1 MMSRWP
7 TRLSTISGS
16 TIRSSS
22 PWRTLSTKRVRS
34 RASSRG
40 SWTTA
45 TWCNPRSTP
54 RRRPN
59 SLESPAISRGT
70 FEYVRGRSA
79 FFRSGRE
86 RIRPEMEPRELL
98 AEEGRLMSVSK
109 RLLALI
115 SALVVAILV
124 VAGCGGGGGG
134 ASSTSGGTL
143 TLGNIGWQENVAVAN
158 LTKTILEEDFEYQEV
173 ELKTL
178 DVGLLFEGVAG
189 GELHAFQDVWM
200 PNHEQLL
207 SEVDNDVEH
216 LDPWYEGSTSF
227 GLAVPSYMKGVNSI
241 ADLNQSGAE
250 RIIGIEPGA
259 VISTKIEQHVIPE
272 YNLNLEHEPSSMAAM
287 LAEVE
292 RLYNDKEEFVF
303 PPWCPHPMC
312 GEVSGWDP
320 WGGTKDLPG
329 MFDFRYLEDPKNSLG
344 NLDEPAK
351 ISAIVNEDLEG
362 DDPVAYTFIKELSL
376 NEAELI
382 SLENEITAAGDNPAK
397 GVKAWLEENRD
408 VVKPAI
414 DAAKQAQ

>member
-16 TIRSSS
+16 AIRSSS
-22 PWRTLSTKRVRS
+22 RWRTLRPKRARS

-40 SWTTA
+40 SRTTA

-70 FEYVRGRSA
+70 FEYVRGRST

-86 RIRPEMEPRELL
+86 RIRPEMEPWELL
-98 AEEGRLMSVSK
+98 AEEGRLMNVSK
-109 RLLALI
+109 RLLALM
-115 SALVVAILV
+115 SALVVALLV
-124 VAGCGGGGGG
+124 LAGCGGGGGGG

-143 TLGNIGWQENVAVAN
+143 TLGSIGWQEDVAVAN
-158 LTKTILEEDFEYQEV
+158 LTKVVLEEDLDYKEV
-173 ELKTL
+173 DLKTL

-189 GELHAFQDVWM
+189 GDLDAFLDVWM
-200 PNHEQLL
+200 PNHTQLL
-207 SEVDNDVEH
+207 SEVENDVEH
-216 LDPWYEGSTSF
+216 LEPWYEGSTSF
-227 GLAVPSYMKGVNSI
+227 GLAVPSYMEGVNSI

-259 VISTKIEQHVIPE
+259 IITTKIDEHVIPE
-272 YNLNLEHEPSSMAAM
+272 YNLTLEHEPSSTAAM

-292 RLYNDKEEFVF
+292 GLYKDKEPFVF

-312 GEVSGWDP
+312 SQ
-320 WGGTKDLPG
+320 
-329 MFDFRYLEDPKNSLG
+329 FDFTYLEDPKNSQG
-344 NLDEPAK
+344 NLDQPAK
-351 ISAIVNEDLEG
+351 ISAIVNEDLPD
-362 DDPVAYTFIKELSL
+362 DDPVAYAFINTLRL
-376 NEAELI
+376 NQDELI
-382 SLENEITAAGDNPAK
+382 SMENEIAAADDNAVK
-397 GVKAWLEENRD
+397 GVQAWLEENRD

>member
-1 MMSRWP
+1 MITP
-7 TRLSTISGS
+7 
-16 TIRSSS
+16 
-22 PWRTLSTKRVRS
+22 P

-40 SWTTA
+40 SRTTA

-54 RRRPN
+54 RRRPS

-70 FEYVRGRSA
+70 YLYVRGRSA

-98 AEEGRLMSVSK
+98 AEEGRLMNVSK

-158 LTKTILEEDFEYQEV
+158 LTKTILEEDLGYQQV

-189 GELHAFQDVWM
+189 GELDAFQDVWI
-200 PNHEQLL
+200 PNHTQLL
-207 SEVDNDVEH
+207 SEVENDVEH
-216 LDPWYEGSTSF
+216 LKPWYEGSTTF

-259 VISTKIEQHVIPE
+259 VITTKIDEHVIPE
-272 YNLNLEHEPSSMAAM
+272 YNLNLEHEPSSTAAM

-292 RLYNDKEEFVF
+292 GLYKDKEPFVF
-303 PPWCPHPMC
+303 PPWCPNPMC
-312 GEVSGWDP
+312 GEVSGWDA
-320 WGGTKDLPG
+320 WGGTKDLG
-329 MFDFRYLEDPKNSLG
+329 GDFDFRYLEDPKNSLG

-351 ISAIVNEDLEG
+351 ISAIVNEDLA
-362 DDPVAYTFIKELSL
+362 DDEPVAYAFINNLRLSDKELI
-376 NEAELI
+376 A
-382 SLENEITAAGDNPAK
+382 LEDAQARDGEVK
-397 GVKAWLEENRD
+397 GVQTWLKDNRD
-408 VVKPAI
+408 VVQPAI
-414 DAAKQAQ
+414 DAAKKEQ

>member
-1 MMSRWP
+1 
-7 TRLSTISGS
+7 
-16 TIRSSS
+16 
-22 PWRTLSTKRVRS
+22 
-34 RASSRG
+34 
-40 SWTTA
+40 
-45 TWCNPRSTP
+45 
-54 RRRPN
+54 
-59 SLESPAISRGT
+59 
-70 FEYVRGRSA
+70 
-79 FFRSGRE
+79 
-86 RIRPEMEPRELL
+86 MEPRELL

-109 RLLALI
+109 RLLALM
-115 SALVVAILV
+115 SALVVALLV

-143 TLGNIGWQENVAVAN
+143 TLGNIGWTENVAVAN
-158 LTKTILEEDFEYQEV
+158 LTKTILEEDLDYDEV

-207 SEVDNDVEH
+207 SEVENDVEH

-241 ADLNQSGAE
+241 ADLNQSGAT

-259 VISTKIEQHVIPE
+259 IITTKIDEHVIPE
-272 YNLNLEHEPSSMAAM
+272 YNLTLEHEPSSTAAM

-292 RLYNDKEEFVF
+292 GLYKDKEPFVF
-303 PPWCPHPMC
+303 PPWCPNPMC
-312 GEVSGWDP
+312 GEVSGWQ
-320 WGGTKDLPG
+320 GEESARELPG
-329 MFDFRYLEDPKNSLG
+329 MFDFRYLEDPKNAQG

-382 SLENEITAAGDNPAK
+382 SLENEIAAADDNAAK
-397 GVKAWLEENRD
+397 GVQAWLEENRD